1 MKSLTEIKLIALDM
15 DGTLLN
21 EKGEVTEANREMIT
35 AAQAKGVHV
44 ICSTGRS
51 IITSREYVKE
61 LQLKS
66 YHVTVNGSEIW
77 DEYGELVQRKV
88 LDAEHISWMY
98 QLAKEYSVHYWA
110 TATDRVWRREMPTEI
125 DHHTWLKF
133 GYEIEDDEVRAKIL
147 DHLQRKPA
155 LFELSNSS
163 PINIEINLKGVNK
176 AHGVEV
182 VCKRLN
188 IGMNQV
194 MAIGDSLNDLPMIE
208 AAGLGIAMGNAQ
220 DDVKKKAD
228 WVTTSNMEDGVAVAI
243 RKWVLNK

>member
-1 MKSLTEIKLIALDM
+1 MNSQTEIKLIALDM

-21 EKGEVTEANREMIT
+21 EKGEVSEANREVIT
-35 AAQAKGVHV
+35 TAQANGVHV

-51 IITSREYVKE
+51 IITSRDYVKD

-66 YHVTVNGSEIW
+66 YHVTVNGSEVW
-77 DEYGELVQRKV
+77 GENGELIQRKV
-88 LDAEHISWMY
+88 LDAEHINWMF

-110 TATDRVWRREMPTEI
+110 TATDRVWRREMPANI
-125 DHHTWLKF
+125 ANHTWLKF
-133 GYEIEDDEVRAKIL
+133 GYEIADDEVRATIL
-147 DHLQRKPA
+147 DHLQRKND

-182 VCKRLN
+182 VCERLN

-228 WVTTSNMEDGVAVAI
+228 WVTTTNMDDGVAVAI
-243 RKWVLNK
+243 RKWVLK